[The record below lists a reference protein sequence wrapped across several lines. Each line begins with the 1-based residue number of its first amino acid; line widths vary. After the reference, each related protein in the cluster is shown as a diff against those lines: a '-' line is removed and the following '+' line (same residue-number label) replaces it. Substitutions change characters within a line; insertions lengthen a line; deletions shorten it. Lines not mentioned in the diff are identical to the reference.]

1 MCKLFLFI
9 GTFFLTLTLSNSRL
23 IFQNRR
29 ENYGMSNILESNF
42 LKMEKDLS
50 AASQIAEILAA
61 NRNNKLKVNILS
73 FVASLWLHGEV

>member
-9 GTFFLTLTLSNSRL
+9 GTFFLTLTLSNSKL

-61 NRNNKLKVNILS
+61 NRNNKLKVNLNIVLS
-73 FVASLWLHGEV
+73 CFPLAA